1 MRNFYILLLLTLSF
15 SFYGQTTFDFQTAQD
30 LQGFTLAGQ
39 INANNNTSFGPE
51 GLTITWDGPTS
62 SDGNAPNGRKPQ
74 LRHINANVDAS
85 SEKYL
90 ALTINNT
97 SNGAV
102 DRFRII
108 HIKGN
113 NADVANVNVNSY
125 DGNAVNT
132 YAGFDIEGTTDGF
145 TTYYF
150 NLTNS
155 SWVNYTNNSET
166 DDVANGVVDF
176 DHFRLQ
182 FLKDSGTNANDWVT
196 QAGSLTIQKIEFV
209 SEPPAPPAVE
219 RFDYTFDDDTEG
231 FVGSNGVSLSQSA
244 AQLVLNMNS
253 NTYSKVSQSGI
264 YEVDADVYKY
274 ATFYVSENNSPKTRI
289 NLVTPGEAGNQS
301 VGANMNINTTSNQ
314 VLQYDLSAVTNWSG
328 LKNDFFF
335 QVIQQVFNENGV
347 PSVVESDGELKIDR
361 ILFSTAPIVIERY
374 DYTFDE
380 GTEGFIGVNGVTVS
394 QSAGQLV
401 LDMSPNTY
409 SRLNKTEL
417 YAVNADLYKYVRIIV
432 SENNSTKTRM
442 TVVSPD
448 SEGENTFMPANMIP
462 STTDSQIL
470 DFDMSETESWSGLKN
485 DFGFQIIEPSPV
497 GEDGAFVPPAET
509 GGELKI
515 DQILFSQT
523 PLPLSL
529 NQFSLEQK
537 LKVFPNPAKD
547 ILNIQSASAV
557 RTLRILNVLGQEVI
571 RQSGAARSINLS
583 SLSPG
588 LYILKTEHNNGGK
601 ATRKFIIQ

>member
-30 LQGFTLAGQ
+30 LQGFTVTGQ
-39 INANNNTSFGPE
+39 INANDNTSFGPE
-51 GLTITWDGPTS
+51 GLTITWDGPDS
-62 SDGNAPNGRKPQ
+62 ENGAPNGRKPQ
-74 LRHINANVDAS
+74 LRHIDANVDAS
-85 SEKYL
+85 TEKYL

-97 SNGAV
+97 SDGAV

-113 NADVANVNVNSY
+113 NAGVATQDVNSY
-125 DGNAVNT
+125 SGALNR
-132 YAGFDIEGTTDGF
+132 YASFDIDGTTDGF

-150 NLTNS
+150 DLTNPT
-155 SWVNYTNNSET
+155 WVNYTNDSET

-182 FLKDSGTNANDWVT
+182 FLKDSGSNANDWVT
-196 QAGSLTIQKIEFV
+196 QAGSLTVQKIEFV
-209 SEPPAPPAVE
+209 SEPPAVPAVE

-244 AQLVLNMNS
+244 GQLVLNMNP
-253 NTYSKVSQSGI
+253 NNYSKVSQSGI

-289 NLVTPGEAGNQS
+289 NLVTPGEAGNLS
-301 VGANMNINTTSNQ
+301 VGANMNTNTTSPQ
-314 VLQYDLSAVTNWSG
+314 ILQYNLSAVSNWSG

-335 QVIQQVFNENGV
+335 QAIQQVFDENGV
-347 PSVVESDGELKIDR
+347 PSVVEAGGELKIDR

-374 DYTFDE
+374 DYNFDE

-394 QSAGQLV
+394 QSDGQLV

-448 SEGENTFMPANMIP
+448 SEGENTFVAANMSP
-462 STTDSQIL
+462 NTTDSQIL
-470 DFDMSETESWSGLKN
+470 DFDMSETASWSGLKN

-497 GEDGAFVPPAET
+497 DENGDFVPPAAT

-523 PLPLSL
+523 PLSL
-529 NQFSLEQK
+529 NQFSLEQN

-557 RTLRILNVLGQEVI
+557 RTLRILNVLGQEVL
-571 RQSGAARSINLS
+571 RQSGAARAINLS

>member
-1 MRNFYILLLLTLSF
+1 MKNS
-15 SFYGQTTFDFQTAQD
+15 G
-30 LQGFTLAGQ
+30 
-39 INANNNTSFGPE
+39 
-51 GLTITWDGPTS
+51 
-62 SDGNAPNGRKPQ
+62 
-74 LRHINANVDAS
+74 
-85 SEKYL
+85 
-90 ALTINNT
+90 
-97 SNGAV
+97 SNP
-102 DRFRII
+102 
-108 HIKGN
+108 
-113 NADVANVNVNSY
+113 
-125 DGNAVNT
+125 
-132 YAGFDIEGTTDGF
+132 
-145 TTYYF
+145 
-150 NLTNS
+150 
-155 SWVNYTNNSET
+155 
-166 DDVANGVVDF
+166 
-176 DHFRLQ
+176 
-182 FLKDSGTNANDWVT
+182 NDWVT
-196 QAGSLTIQKIEFV
+196 QAGSLTVQKIEFV
-209 SEPPAPPAVE
+209 SEPPAVPAVE

-244 AQLVLNMNS
+244 GQLILNMNP
-253 NTYSKVSQSGI
+253 NNYSKVSQSGI
-264 YEVDADVYKY
+264 YEVDADVYQY

-289 NLVTPGEAGNQS
+289 NLVTPGEAGNLS
-301 VGANMNINTTSNQ
+301 VGANMNTNTTSPQ
-314 VLQYDLSAVTNWSG
+314 ILQYNLSAVSNWSG

-335 QVIQQVFNENGV
+335 QAIQQVFDENGV
-347 PSVVESDGELKIDR
+347 PSVVEAGGELKIDR

-374 DYTFDE
+374 DYNFDE

-394 QSAGQLV
+394 QSDGQLV

-448 SEGENTFMPANMIP
+448 SEGENTFVAANMSP
-462 STTDSQIL
+462 NTTDSQIL
-470 DFDMSETESWSGLKN
+470 DFDMSETASWSGLKN

-497 GEDGAFVPPAET
+497 DENGDFVPPAAT

-523 PLPLSL
+523 PLSL
-529 NQFSLEQK
+529 NQFSLEQN

-557 RTLRILNVLGQEVI
+557 RTLRILNVLGQEVL
-571 RQSGAARSINLS
+571 RQSGAARAINLS

>member
-30 LQGFTLAGQ
+30 LQGFTVTGQ
-39 INANNNTSFGPE
+39 INANDNTSFGPE
-51 GLTITWDGPTS
+51 GLTITWDGPDS
-62 SDGNAPNGRKPQ
+62 ENGAPNGRKPQ
-74 LRHINANVDAS
+74 LRHIDANVDAS
-85 SEKYL
+85 TEKYL

-97 SNGAV
+97 SDGAV

-113 NADVANVNVNSY
+113 NAGVATQDVNSY
-125 DGNAVNT
+125 SGALNR
-132 YAGFDIEGTTDGF
+132 YASFDIDGTTDGF

-150 NLTNS
+150 DLTNPT
-155 SWVNYTNNSET
+155 WVNYTNDSET

-182 FLKDSGTNANDWVT
+182 FLKNSGSNPNDWVT
-196 QAGSLTIQKIEFV
+196 QAGSLTVQKIEFV
-209 SEPPAPPAVE
+209 SEPPAVPAVE

-244 AQLVLNMNS
+244 GQLVLNMNP
-253 NTYSKVSQSGI
+253 NNYSKVSQSGI

-289 NLVTPGEAGNQS
+289 NLVTPGEAGNLS
-301 VGANMNINTTSNQ
+301 VGANMNTNTTSPQ
-314 VLQYDLSAVTNWSG
+314 ILQYNLSAVSNWSG

-335 QVIQQVFNENGV
+335 QAIQQVFDENGV
-347 PSVVESDGELKIDR
+347 PSVVEAGGELKIDR

-374 DYTFDE
+374 DYNFDE

-394 QSAGQLV
+394 QSDGQLV

-448 SEGENTFMPANMIP
+448 SEGENTFVAANMSP
-462 STTDSQIL
+462 NTTDSQIL
-470 DFDMSETESWSGLKN
+470 DFDMSETASWSGLKN

-497 GEDGAFVPPAET
+497 DENGDFVPPAAT

-523 PLPLSL
+523 PLSL
-529 NQFSLEQK
+529 NQFSLEQN

-557 RTLRILNVLGQEVI
+557 RTLRILNVLGQEVL
-571 RQSGAARSINLS
+571 RQSGAARAINLS

>member
-30 LQGFTLAGQ
+30 LLGFTVTGQ

-51 GLTITWDGPTS
+51 GLTITWDGP
-62 SDGNAPNGRKPQ
+62 DADNGAPSGRKPQ
-74 LRHINANVDAS
+74 LRHIDANVDAS
-85 SEKYL
+85 TEKYL

-113 NADVANVNVNSY
+113 NANVATQDVNSY
-125 DGNAVNT
+125 SGALNR
-132 YAGFDIEGTTDGF
+132 YASFDIDGTTDGF

-150 NLTNS
+150 NLTNPT
-155 SWVNYTNNSET
+155 WVNYTNDSET

-182 FLKDSGTNANDWVT
+182 FLKNSGSNPNDWVT
-196 QAGSLTIQKIEFV
+196 QAGSLTVQKIEFV
-209 SEPPAPPAVE
+209 SEPPAVPAVE

-244 AQLVLNMNS
+244 GQLILNMNP
-253 NTYSKVSQSGI
+253 NNYSKVSQSGI
-264 YEVDADVYKY
+264 YEVDADVYQY

-289 NLVTPGEAGNQS
+289 NLVTPGEAGNLS
-301 VGANMNINTTSNQ
+301 VGANMNTNTTSPQ
-314 VLQYDLSAVTNWSG
+314 ILQYNLSAVSNWSG

-335 QVIQQVFNENGV
+335 QAIQQVFDENGV
-347 PSVVESDGELKIDR
+347 PSVVEAGGELKIDR

-374 DYTFDE
+374 DYNFDE

-394 QSAGQLV
+394 QSDGQLV

-448 SEGENTFMPANMIP
+448 SEGENTFVAANMSP
-462 STTDSQIL
+462 NTTDSQIL
-470 DFDMSETESWSGLKN
+470 DFDMSETASWSGLKN

-497 GEDGAFVPPAET
+497 DENGDFVPPAAT

-523 PLPLSL
+523 PLSL
-529 NQFSLEQK
+529 NQFSLEQN

-557 RTLRILNVLGQEVI
+557 RTLRILNVLGQEVL
-571 RQSGAARSINLS
+571 RQSGAARAINLS

>member
-30 LQGFTLAGQ
+30 LQGFTVTGQ
-39 INANNNTSFGPE
+39 INANDNISFGQE
-51 GLTITWDGPTS
+51 GMTITWGGPDS
-62 SDGNAPNGRKPQ
+62 ENGAPNGRKPQ
-74 LRHINANVDAS
+74 LRHIDANVDAS
-85 SEKYL
+85 TEKIL

-113 NADVANVNVNSY
+113 NPDVATVDVNSY
-125 DGNAVNT
+125 NGSTVNR
-132 YAGFDIEGTTDGF
+132 YAGFDIEGLTDGF
-145 TTYYF
+145 KTYYF
-150 NLTNS
+150 NLQNPA
-155 SWVNYTNNSET
+155 WANYTNDSET

-182 FLKDSGTNANDWVT
+182 FLKDSGSNANDWVT
-196 QAGSLTIQKIEFV
+196 QAGSLTIQKIEFISSV
-209 SEPPAPPAVE
+209 PAIQRVDYN
-219 RFDYTFDDDTEG
+219 FDEDTEG
-231 FVGSNGVSLSQSA
+231 FVGRNFTTASQSA
-244 AQLVLNMNS
+244 GQLVLDMGS
-253 NTYSKVSQSGI
+253 NLYPKVEQSGV

-289 NLVTPGEAGNQS
+289 NLIAPGEGGNQP
-301 VGANMNINTTSNQ
+301 VGSNMNPNTTSTQ
-314 VLQYDLSAVTNWSG
+314 ILQYDLTAISNWTG

-335 QVIQQVFNENGV
+335 QVVEQEFDQDGV
-347 PSVVESDGELKIDR
+347 PTVVDSGGELKIDR
-361 ILFSTAPIVIERY
+361 ILFSTAPILIEKH
-374 DYTFDE
+374 DYTFE
-380 GTEGFIGVNGVTVS
+380 NGTEGFIGANGVTVS

-401 LDMSPNTY
+401 LDMSPSSY

-432 SENNSTKTRM
+432 SENNSTKSRM

-448 SEGENTFMPANMIP
+448 SEGENTFVAANMSP
-462 STTDSQIL
+462 NTTDSQIL
-470 DFDMSETESWSGLKN
+470 DFDMSETASWSGLKN
-485 DFGFQIIEPSPV
+485 DFGFQIIEPGGTD
-497 GEDGAFVPPAET
+497 GEGNLLPPLVT

-523 PLPLSL
+523 PLSV
-529 NQFSLEQK
+529 NQFSLEQN

-547 ILNIQSASAV
+547 IINIQSASAV
-557 RTLRILNVLGQEVI
+557 RTLRVLNVLGQEVI
-571 RQSGAARSINLS
+571 RQSGATRAINLS
-583 SLSPG
+583 SLTPG

>member
-30 LQGFTLAGQ
+30 LQGFTVTGQ
-39 INANNNTSFGPE
+39 INANENISFGQE
-51 GLTITWDGPTS
+51 GMTITWDGPDS
-62 SDGNAPNGRKPQ
+62 ENGAPNGRKPQ
-74 LRHINANVDAS
+74 LRHIDANVDAS
-85 SEKYL
+85 TEKIL

-113 NADVANVNVNSY
+113 NPDVATVDVNSY
-125 DGNAVNT
+125 NGSTVNR
-132 YAGFDIEGTTDGF
+132 YAGFDIEGLTDGF
-145 TTYYF
+145 KTYYF
-150 NLTNS
+150 NLQNPA
-155 SWVNYTNNSET
+155 WANYTNDSET

-182 FLKDSGTNANDWVT
+182 FLKDSGSNANDWVT
-196 QAGSLTIQKIEFV
+196 QAGSLTIQKIEFISSV
-209 SEPPAPPAVE
+209 PAIQRVDYN
-219 RFDYTFDDDTEG
+219 FDEDTEG
-231 FVGSNGVSLSQSA
+231 FVGRNFTTASQSA
-244 AQLVLNMNS
+244 GQLVLDMGS
-253 NTYSKVSQSGI
+253 NLYPKVEQSGV

-289 NLVTPGEAGNQS
+289 NLIAPGEGGNQP
-301 VGANMNINTTSNQ
+301 VGSNMNPNTTSTQ
-314 VLQYDLSAVTNWSG
+314 ILQYDLTAISNWTG

-335 QVIQQVFNENGV
+335 QVVEQEFDQDGV
-347 PSVVESDGELKIDR
+347 PTVVDSGGELKIDR
-361 ILFSTAPIVIERY
+361 ILFSTAPILIEKH
-374 DYTFDE
+374 DYTFE
-380 GTEGFIGVNGVTVS
+380 NGTEGFIGANGVTVS

-401 LDMSPNTY
+401 LDMSPSSY

-432 SENNSTKTRM
+432 SENNSTKSRM

-448 SEGENTFMPANMIP
+448 SEGENTFVAANMSP
-462 STTDSQIL
+462 NTTDSQIL
-470 DFDMSETESWSGLKN
+470 DFDMSETASWSGLKN
-485 DFGFQIIEPSPV
+485 DFGFQIIEPGGTD
-497 GEDGAFVPPAET
+497 GEGNLLPPLVT

-523 PLPLSL
+523 PLSV
-529 NQFSLEQK
+529 NQFSLEQN

-557 RTLRILNVLGQEVI
+557 RTLRVLNVLGQEVI
-571 RQSGAARSINLS
+571 RQSGATRAINLS
-583 SLSPG
+583 SLTPG

>member
-30 LQGFTLAGQ
+30 LQGFTVTGQ
-39 INANNNTSFGPE
+39 INANENISFGQE
-51 GLTITWDGPTS
+51 GMTITWDGPDS
-62 SDGNAPNGRKPQ
+62 ENGAPNGRKPQ
-74 LRHINANVDAS
+74 LRHIDANVDAS
-85 SEKYL
+85 TEKIL
-90 ALTINNT
+90 ALTINNA

-113 NADVANVNVNSY
+113 NPDVATVDVNSY
-125 DGNAVNT
+125 DGSTVNR
-132 YAGFDIEGTTDGF
+132 YAGFDIEGSTDGF
-145 TTYYF
+145 KTYYF
-150 NLTNS
+150 NLQNPA
-155 SWVNYTNNSET
+155 WANYTNDSET
-166 DDVANGVVDF
+166 DDVTNSVVDF

-182 FLKDSGTNANDWVT
+182 FLKDSGSNANDWVT
-196 QAGSLTIQKIEFV
+196 QPGSLTIQKIEFISSV
-209 SEPPAPPAVE
+209 PAIQRVDYN
-219 RFDYTFDDDTEG
+219 FDEDTEG
-231 FVGSNGVSLSQSA
+231 FIGRNFTTASQSA
-244 AQLVLNMNS
+244 GQLVLDMGS
-253 NTYSKVSQSGI
+253 NLYPKVEQSGV

-289 NLVTPGEAGNQS
+289 NLVAPGEGGNQS
-301 VGANMNINTTSNQ
+301 VGSNMNPNTTSTQ
-314 VLQYDLSAVTNWSG
+314 ILQYDLSAVSNWTG
-328 LKNDFFF
+328 LKNYFFF
-335 QVIQQVFNENGV
+335 QVIEQEFDQNGV
-347 PSVVESDGELKIDR
+347 PTVVDSGGELKIDR
-361 ILFSTAPIVIERY
+361 ILFSTAPILIEKH
-374 DYTFDE
+374 DYTFE
-380 GTEGFIGVNGVTVS
+380 NGTEGFIGANGVTVS

-401 LDMSPNTY
+401 LDMSPSSY

-432 SENNSTKTRM
+432 SENNSTKSRM

-448 SEGENTFMPANMIP
+448 SEGENTFVAANMSP
-462 STTDSQIL
+462 NTTDSQIL
-470 DFDMSETESWSGLKN
+470 DFDMSETASWSGLKN
-485 DFGFQIIEPSPV
+485 DFGFQIIEP
-497 GEDGAFVPPAET
+497 GGTDDEGNFLPPLVT

-523 PLPLSL
+523 PLSV

-547 ILNIQSASAV
+547 ILNIHSASAV
-557 RTLRILNVLGQEVI
+557 RTLRVLNVLGQEVL
-571 RQSGAARSINLS
+571 RQSGAARAINLS
-583 SLSPG
+583 SLTPG